1 MLQQIRWERS
11 DGGGGQPHT
20 QGAGV
25 WMGLD
30 PTLSCGRTRPGPH
43 TRTSCHSSD
52 PLCQPSPRFMR
63 LHYEKPYGAQRMRD
77 DGLSCDSFTGSRV
90 SGGGGQPLGATVSN
104 LVWTTGSPHHTLVN
118 LYTKQE
124 KSAQHKPA
132 FSTCNTQPGLC
143 CIPSCFLFLFLFFWQ
158 MLVVSHRNDVMN
170 P

>member
-1 MLQQIRWERS
+1 MGKERWGWGPAPYSGSRGL
-11 DGGGGQPHT
+11 D
-20 QGAGV
+20 GAGSYPEL
-25 WMGLD
+25 WMHKARPSHQDFL
-30 PTLSCGRTRPGPH
+30 PQLRSQTR
-43 TRTSCHSSD
+43 

-104 LVWTTGSPHHTLVN
+104 LVWTTGSPRHTLVN